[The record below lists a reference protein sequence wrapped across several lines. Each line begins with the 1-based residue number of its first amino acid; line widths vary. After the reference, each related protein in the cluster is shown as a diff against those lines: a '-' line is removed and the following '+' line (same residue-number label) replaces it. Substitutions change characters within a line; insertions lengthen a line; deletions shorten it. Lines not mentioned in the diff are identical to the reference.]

1 MSFNIAVGLH
11 YALNCTIF
19 DATVAPIFSPDSTNT
34 RHGSPCLYS
43 RFHAFMLWQVP
54 HLCQLTPTRMSNSA
68 TMCLSS
74 SCSHPPCYLQERD
87 EIVDDVI
94 IAPSRNRY
102 VKVTVITLHPLTVP
116 SSINPWATVTSIKVL
131 FRGVKASIHTRFA
144 LAHALV
150 LGILHYHECHIAPM
164 QGILP
169 VSQLNA
175 TVRAA
180 FIPDSTLEFLP
191 IFSSSKCTKS
201 SIFSDFLH
209 S

>member
-1 MSFNIAVGLH
+1 MSCAATMSFNIAVGLH

-94 IAPSRNRY
+94 IAQTRNRC
-102 VKVTVITLHPLTVP
+102 VKVSVISVHPFTVQSDINRATVA
-116 SSINPWATVTSIKVL
+116 SINVL
-131 FRGVKASIHTRFA
+131 FRGVKASKWPRFA
-144 LAHALV
+144 LSRTHAS
-150 LGILHYHECHIAPM
+150 GILHC
-164 QGILP
+164 
-169 VSQLNA
+169 
-175 TVRAA
+175 
-180 FIPDSTLEFLP
+180 
-191 IFSSSKCTKS
+191 
-201 SIFSDFLH
+201 
-209 S
+209 